1 MRCATCRR
9 TFLDCEWQSPS
20 QMIGIHSRDRDVVE
34 MRGCELPSLI
44 RSTVTRKNMPPESLL
59 TSAGW
64 SLNGLLTQGDRFRE
78 IPRISV
84 SDKNLDATI
93 RDHESSGVPLVIEGM
108 HEHQAWPTAMFD
120 IQWLRDNL
128 KQRELGRLVS

>member
-1 MRCATCRR
+1 
-9 TFLDCEWQSPS
+9 
-20 QMIGIHSRDRDVVE
+20 MIGIHSRDRDVGE

-93 RDHESSGVPLVIEGM
+93 RDHESSGLPLVIEGM

>member
-1 MRCATCRR
+1 
-9 TFLDCEWQSPS
+9 
-20 QMIGIHSRDRDVVE
+20 
-34 MRGCELPSLI
+34 
-44 RSTVTRKNMPPESLL
+44 MPPEPLL
-59 TSAGW
+59 TTAGW
-64 SLNGLLTQGDRFRE
+64 SLNGLITKGHRFRE

-93 RDHESSGVPLVIEGM
+93 RKHESSGLPLVVEGM

-128 KQRELGRLVS
+128 KQRELGKLVNSLGCGDVLARDTGQKRAQPP